1 VFVKDFIEETYSI
14 AEAGTHTILFDQPWN
29 NSNDITKNCKFVYG
43 WGDILLLIKEL
54 EE

>member
-1 VFVKDFIEETYSI
+1 VLVEDFMAEAYST
-14 AEAGTHTILFDQPWN
+14 AEAGTHTMLLDQPWN
-29 NSNDITKNCKFVYG
+29 NSTALPKNCKCVYG